1 MSNPE
6 PAFPVL
12 SSPLS
17 SVPEIK
23 SPKSPNSPASPSF
36 RAKQTLQSAP
46 PSPSSISQEPLQAY
60 PMNPA
65 IRKSPKRTHQEVEDQ
80 EEGHEPPR
88 KYRAASHCEDAIA
101 ATPSEPHTT
110 PTKTRTTTR
119 KTQPKPPPVG
129 NSNRPSRARKPPK
142 EFWVIDEKEQ
152 NSAKKS
158 VQAKKS
164 VSKVFDPAF
173 ITSNST
179 SRLGKADIYHL
190 LLEDLAWTS
199 LSRDQ
204 QKSLLSMLPPSLVN
218 EEQLEKDTAVDEE
231 ISRPQAFTLS
241 NDCFRTDVAKFK
253 EDLQNG
259 HLAKTWQAAAE
270 QAAVE
275 RAAGKYDEWKAE
287 EAEMWWG
294 QKSK

>member
-1 MSNPE
+1 MS
-6 PAFPVL
+6 
-12 SSPLS
+12 
-17 SVPEIK
+17 
-23 SPKSPNSPASPSF
+23 
-36 RAKQTLQSAP
+36 
-46 PSPSSISQEPLQAY
+46 
-60 PMNPA
+60 PA
-65 IRKSPKRTHQEVEDQ
+65 IRKSPKRTRQEVEDQ
-80 EEGHEPPR
+80 EEDSEHPR
-88 KYRAASHCEDAIA
+88 KYRAASHTEDATA
-101 ATPSEPHTT
+101 VTPSEPHTT
-110 PTKTRTTTR
+110 PTKTKATAR
-119 KTQPKPPPVG
+119 KTQSKPPPVG

-142 EFWVIDEKEQ
+142 EFWVIDEREQ
-152 NSAKKS
+152 KSTKDS
-158 VQAKKS
+158 VQAKKP
-164 VSKVFDPAF
+164 VSKVFDPTF

-218 EEQLEKDTAVDEE
+218 QEHLEKDMAVDEE
-231 ISRPQAFTLS
+231 FSRPQAFTLS

-259 HLAKTWQAAAE
+259 HLAKTWQVAAE

-287 EAEMWWG
+287 EAELWWG